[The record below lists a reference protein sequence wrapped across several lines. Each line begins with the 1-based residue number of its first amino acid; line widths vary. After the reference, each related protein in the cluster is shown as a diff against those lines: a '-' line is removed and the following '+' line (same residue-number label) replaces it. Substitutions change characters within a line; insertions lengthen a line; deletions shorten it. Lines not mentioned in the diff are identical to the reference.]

1 MKSSTRR
8 EEVDQRERGL
18 IPGGIGCFLEGKGPG
33 RGSSSLRKSASDMA
47 GGGGSPGNAH
57 GENGDGQGERQQG
70 QAAGLS
76 EPHTSDQ
83 EPKRQQIT
91 NKALNVNK
99 ANTFF
104 LSSS

>member
-1 MKSSTRR
+1 M
-8 EEVDQRERGL
+8 L
-18 IPGGIGCFLEGKGPG
+18 PGGEGAGAGVLKPEKECI
-33 RGSSSLRKSASDMA
+33 RH